1 MIGRLLCFL
10 VIGVLFSTIEGFGQ
24 IRTKEGLNI
33 NLYCTGSKKPLD
45 IKKGDEEYYG
55 KEGSRM
61 IEKIVFSGKEEFYS
75 GTELKFKIFS
85 ITEDGQRE
93 LLLSKD
99 LDVVVL
105 NGKNKSYTLPI
116 VPWIDVMGNYKIIIE
131 SGSSILLDLH
141 YFIATPDGDQD

>member
-1 MIGRLLCFL
+1 MIIRLMLLL
-10 VIGVLFSTIEGFGQ
+10 VIGVVFSNVDGFGQ

-33 NLYCTGSKKPLD
+33 NLYCTGSKKPLK
-45 IKKGDEEYYG
+45 IEKTNEEYYG
-55 KEGSRM
+55 NEGYRM
-61 IEKIVFSGKEEFYS
+61 IDKIVFSGKEEFYY
-75 GTELKFKIFS
+75 GTELKFKIFN
-85 ITEDGQRE
+85 ITEDGKRE

-131 SGSSILLDLH
+131 SGSSILLELN
-141 YFIATPDGDQD
+141 YVIGTPDGDQD